1 MKIALLTY
9 YFPPDQSVGSIR
21 PENWAK
27 WLSDAHDVTVIA
39 PRLAAHASTE
49 DSVSYRVV
57 RPRSILL
64 SMLEYVNVLRKKIRK
79 KVQESSSVSIGE
91 QKKQTTGVLT
101 YRMPC
106 LHDLWFFSSYEE
118 LKRIDPEIII
128 ATHGPYINIVV
139 SWWYVNRHPEKLLWV
154 DFRDLWTENHRT
166 IGFPGFR
173 NIEKFLENKILNS
186 AQVVTSVSDFLCHK
200 LRVAGAKN
208 PQLVYN
214 APVSIMLQNTHNKE
228 PQKCL
233 SFCYVGTL
241 YPEWQNP
248 SPFFKLLQEELCS
261 CELQYP
267 QMRIYFASRNA
278 GNFLSLADEFGV
290 RELIDFRGAVSR
302 EESLALQ
309 QQSDIL
315 LLLESNA
322 PEARG
327 VLTGKVFEY
336 LMTDKPILLI
346 GPGPDSELYQL
357 LQKHDRLF
365 TLDDLERF
373 LRGEMKTLPTGKPV
387 DYSEISRG
395 QLLAIMESLEA
406 KAGNGVENA

>member
-9 YFPPDQSVGSIR
+9 YFSPDQSVGSIR

-27 WLSDAHDVTVIA
+27 WLSEAHDVTVIA
-39 PRLAAHASTE
+39 PRLAADVGTE

-57 RPRSILL
+57 RPQSILL
-64 SMLEYVNVLRKKIRK
+64 SVLEYVNLFRKKIRK
-79 KVQESSSVSIGE
+79 KVQVSSSVSIGK
-91 QKKQTTGVLT
+91 QKKKTTGVLT

-106 LHDLWFFSSYEE
+106 LHDLWFFSSYAA
-118 LKRIDPEIII
+118 LKRINPEIII

-139 SWWYVNRHPEKLLWV
+139 SWWYVKRRSDKLLWV

-166 IGFPGFR
+166 IGFPGLR

-186 AQVVTSVSDFLCHK
+186 AQVVTSVSNFLCHK
-200 LRVAGAKN
+200 LRMAGAKK

-214 APVSIMLQNTHNKE
+214 APVSIMSENVHNKE
-228 PQKCL
+228 QQACL

-248 SPFFKLLQEELCS
+248 SPFFKLLQEELRS
-261 CELQYP
+261 CELNCP
-267 QMRIYFASRNA
+267 KMRIYFASRNA

-290 RELIDFRGAVSR
+290 RELIDYRGAVSR

-315 LLLESNA
+315 LLLESNV

-336 LMTDKPILLI
+336 LMTDKPILLV

-373 LRGEMKTLPTGKPV
+373 LRGEVKTLPKGEPV